1 MPDIRRLVRQLE
13 ALLRE
18 FPDPVTAPA
27 ELSKGSRTNALRRL
41 RTAVQRLE
49 SIAQSLAGAPAVSDL
64 VSATE
69 ELAATLPELDGLIAS
84 QTTSKRR
91 NLRKRL
97 DESIQTLSIFAA
109 RLDPVLEPDAEFDP
123 ADPHIIGQ
131 LIAKAMIGRDRV
143 SLGSLDNRP
152 FYGSGVYAIYYNG
165 PFDAYQPIAGTD
177 HPIYVGKADP
187 QDVYA
192 KVARDQGQKLWS
204 RLARDHLRSLRK
216 IENLSTSDFDCRFLV
231 VRSAWQK
238 TAEDYLISLFRP
250 IWNNETRI
258 CFGFGKHGDKAS
270 TRTNT
275 VSPWDTLHPGRS
287 WASSEGNRPNPKSPE
302 DIKREVA
309 AHFIENPPIAHIDS
323 GISLTSIEGP

>member
-18 FPDPVTAPA
+18 FPDPITVPA

-41 RTAVQRLE
+41 RAAIQRLE
-49 SIAQSLAGAPAVSDL
+49 TIAQTLAGSPNVSDL

-69 ELAATLPELDGLIAS
+69 ELAAALPVLDGLIAS
-84 QTTSKRR
+84 HTAGKRR
-91 NLRKRL
+91 NLRNRL
-97 DESIQTLSIFAA
+97 DESVQALSAFAA
-109 RLDPVLEPDAEFDP
+109 RLDPVLVPDAEFDP

-143 SLGSLDNRP
+143 SLGSLDDHP
-152 FYGSGVYAIYYNG
+152 FYGSGVYAIYYHG

-177 HPIYVGKADP
+177 HPIYVGKVDP
-187 QDVYA
+187 QDVHA
-192 KVARDQGQKLWS
+192 TVARDQGQKLWN
-204 RLARDHLRSLRK
+204 RLARDHLRSLKK
-216 IENLSTSDFDCRFLV
+216 IKNLRISDFDCRYLV

-238 TAEDYLISLFRP
+238 TAEDYLISLFKP

-287 WASSEGNRPNPKSPE
+287 WAADEGNRSNPKSPE
-302 DIKREVA
+302 VIKREIA
-309 AHFIENPPIAHIDS
+309 AHFTENPQIVSIDS
-323 GISLTSIEGP
+323 GISLTSTESP